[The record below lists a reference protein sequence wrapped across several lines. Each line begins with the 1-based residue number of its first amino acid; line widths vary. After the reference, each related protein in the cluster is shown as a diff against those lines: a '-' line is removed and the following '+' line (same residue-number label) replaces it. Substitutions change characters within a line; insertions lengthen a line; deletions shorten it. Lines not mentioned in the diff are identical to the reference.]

1 MANALTEGDGSVSHE
16 QIYAELTDVRR
27 ESSETRRLL
36 ADHVHKAAA
45 ARSATNKRL
54 ERDDER
60 FSALDEKLVA
70 LLADVHAVKG
80 DTSTTKEMVNAWTT
94 VKTMGL
100 FLRWAAGIAAAITG
114 LFVVIKAGTSS
125 FWASGS

>member
-36 ADHVHKAAA
+36 ADHARKAAA

-70 LLADVHAVKG
+70 LLADVRAVKS

-94 VKTMGL
+94 VKTIGL

-114 LFVVIKAGTSS
+114 LFVVIKAGASS

>member
-1 MANALTEGDGSVSHE
+1 MADRASDGEGSISHE
-16 QIYAELTDVRR
+16 QIYAELTGVRR

-36 ADHVHKAAA
+36 ADHARKAAA

-54 ERDDER
+54 ERDEER
-60 FSALDEKLVA
+60 FSALAQKLDA
-70 LLADVHAVKG
+70 LLADVRAVKG

-114 LFVVIKAGTSS
+114 LFVVIKSGASS

>member
-16 QIYAELTDVRR
+16 QIYAELTEVRR
-27 ESSETRRLL
+27 ESSKTRRLL
-36 ADHVHKAAA
+36 ADHARKAAA

-70 LLADVHAVKG
+70 LLADVRAVKG

-114 LFVVIKAGTSS
+114 LFVVIKAGASS

>member
-1 MANALTEGDGSVSHE
+1 MANALTEGDGTVSHE

-36 ADHVHKAAA
+36 ADHAREAAA

-60 FSALDEKLVA
+60 FSALDEKLDA
-70 LLADVHAVKG
+70 LLADVRAVKG

-114 LFVVIKAGTSS
+114 LFVVIKAGASS
-125 FWASGS
+125 FWASVS

>member
-1 MANALTEGDGSVSHE
+1 MANALTEGVGSVSHE

-36 ADHVHKAAA
+36 ADHAREAAA

-54 ERDDER
+54 ERDEER
-60 FSALDEKLVA
+60 FSALAQKLDA
-70 LLADVHAVKG
+70 LLADVRAVKG

-114 LFVVIKAGTSS
+114 LFVVIKAGVSS
-125 FWASGS
+125 FWESGS

>member
-70 LLADVHAVKG
+70 LLADVRAVKG

-114 LFVVIKAGTSS
+114 LFVVIKAGASS

>member
-1 MANALTEGDGSVSHE
+1 MANALTESDGSVSHE

-54 ERDDER
+54 KRDDER

-70 LLADVHAVKG
+70 LLADVRAVKG

-114 LFVVIKAGTSS
+114 LFVVIKAGASS

>member
-16 QIYAELTDVRR
+16 QIYAELTGVRR

-36 ADHVHKAAA
+36 ADHAREAAA

-54 ERDDER
+54 ERDEER
-60 FSALDEKLVA
+60 FSALAQKLDA
-70 LLADVHAVKG
+70 LLADVRAVKG

-114 LFVVIKAGTSS
+114 LFVVIKAGVSS

>member
-16 QIYAELTDVRR
+16 QIYAELTGVRR

-36 ADHVHKAAA
+36 ADHAREAAA

-54 ERDDER
+54 ERDEER
-60 FSALDEKLVA
+60 FSALAQKLDA
-70 LLADVHAVKG
+70 LLADVRAVKG

-114 LFVVIKAGTSS
+114 LFVVIKAGVSS
-125 FWASGS
+125 FWESGS